1 MDLAVHVCLT
11 QKSQKNIQM
20 NEQCVDE
27 VAGNTSPD
35 SQVVETPAYWSNKFS
50 LQSDDVSQGSIVATG
65 TDVEAAII
73 ESETVRFVDNAAG
86 DTLVLP
92 TTDNPVARVDD
103 TDDLTLGRFFARPTL
118 IHTASWTT
126 SDIVGNL
133 GAAFDPWSLFLSST
147 AIRKKL
153 DNFAY
158 LRGNLHIK
166 VLINGTPFQYG
177 AVRYCYFPYASS
189 GKIRTNPTSSL
200 PLLVPYSQVPGV
212 FMHPQ
217 ANAGGQMTL
226 PFFYLK
232 NWLDITS
239 AVEVA
244 TMGNIQPVVYVPLRL
259 AVAGGTTSV
268 TLRTYAWMTDV
279 QLMGSTLKLSLQ
291 GDEYG
296 DGPVSLPASAIAAAA
311 RALTKIPVIGRFARA
326 TEIGAG
332 AISKIASLFGYT
344 NVPVIDD
351 VHALVPLNAPH
362 LAGTQIGQPIQKL
375 TVDPKQELSID
386 SSFHSLGSE
395 DELAISY
402 LKRKESYFG
411 STSWSTSDVAGS
423 QLFNMRINPNLD
435 AHVAL
440 NNASSSQV
448 GTRSYQ
454 VPLSYFGRLFNYWRG
469 DIKVRVKVVCTK
481 FHKGRLKISYDP
493 VANISTSDPPEN
505 VCYTQIL
512 DIGEHDDVTF
522 VIPYHQ
528 PEGWKTIDKSIS
540 GLFPNYSPG
549 NSLPPRAEFDNGTL
563 TIRVLNTLTAPAATT
578 VNLLFFVSGGEN
590 FEYAAPSSTLNPLT
604 VAYPTLFDLQG
615 EDTTDVSSTE
625 MVIGTKAAVLPE
637 RYAVNMGEC
646 VASLRSLLH
655 RHTLYQVRTIVDSAS
670 GSADVRL
677 STVFRRFPAA
687 PGYNPLGTRQASNV
701 VAASGTS
708 PFVFTQMT
716 PITWVTSAFCGYRGS
731 FNWALSLGADDWSGV
746 DNVQVSRST
755 LATNTQVF
763 TLDSMPTGTAGA
775 KLSGYNGYSVAPG
788 ILLGDSLIGGGAIT
802 STRTNNTIMVNVPN
816 YNKNNF
822 ARAVPQESLLG
833 TTVDDTNTDSVLY
846 QAIISNQKV
855 LDTVTMRMYVG
866 AGPDYNPIF
875 FLCCP
880 TIDYLQ
886 STISSS

>member
-1 MDLAVHVCLT
+1 
-11 QKSQKNIQM
+11 M

-27 VAGNTSPD
+27 VARNTSPD
-35 SQVVETPAYWSNKFS
+35 LQVVETPAYWSNKFS

-133 GAAFDPWSLFLSST
+133 GTSFDPWSLFLSST

-166 VLINGTPFQYG
+166 ILVNGTPFQYG
-177 AVRYCYFPYASS
+177 AVRYCYFPYASA
-189 GKIRTNPTSSL
+189 GKIRTNPSTSL

-212 FMHPQ
+212 FLHPQ

-232 NWLDITS
+232 NWLDITTAS
-239 AVEVA
+239 DVA
-244 TMGNIQPVVYVPLRL
+244 TMGSIQPVVFAPLRL
-259 AVAGGTTSV
+259 AVTGGTTSV

-279 QLMGSTLKLSLQ
+279 QLMGSTLKLALQ

-296 DGPVSLPASAIAAAA
+296 DGPVSLPASAVAAAA

-332 AISKIASLFGYT
+332 AISKIAALFGYT

-351 VHALVPLNAPH
+351 VHAFVPLNAPH
-362 LAGTQIGQPIQKL
+362 LAGTQIGQPVQKL

-395 DELAISY
+395 DELSISY
-402 LKRKESYFG
+402 LKKKESYFG
-411 STSWSTSDVAGS
+411 ATSWSTSDAAGD
-423 QLFNMRINPNLD
+423 QIFNLRVNPNLD
-435 AHVAL
+435 FNVAI
-440 NNASSSQV
+440 NNSASARV
-448 GTRSYQ
+448 GIRSYQ
-454 VPLSYFGRLFNYWRG
+454 VPLSYFGRLFTYWRG
-469 DIKVRVKVVCTK
+469 DIKVRIKVVCTK

-493 VANISTSDPPEN
+493 VANISASDPPEN

-528 PEGWKTIDKSIS
+528 PEGWKTIDKGIS
-540 GLFPNYSPG
+540 EFTPNYTGGS
-549 NSLPPRAEFDNGTL
+549 SLAPRTAFDNGTL
-563 TIRVLNTLTAPAATT
+563 TVRILNTLTAPAAST

-590 FEYAAPSSTLNPLT
+590 FEYAAPAVTLNAGQT
-604 VAYPTLFDLQG
+604 AYPTMFDLQG
-615 EDTTDVSSTE
+615 EDTTDVTSTE
-625 MVIGTKAAVLPE
+625 MVIGTKAEIMPE

-655 RHTLYQVRTIVDSAS
+655 RHTLYQVRTVSDATAGTTNSRIQ
-670 GSADVRL
+670 
-677 STVFRRFPAA
+677 TVFRRFPAV
-687 PGYNPLGTRQASNV
+687 PGYNALGSRSASNV

-716 PITWVTSAFCGYRGS
+716 PISWVTSAFCGYRGS
-731 FNWALSLGADDWSGV
+731 FNWALSLGADNWNGV
-746 DNVQVSRST
+746 DNIQVSRSNLT
-755 LATNTQVF
+755 ANTQVL
-763 TLDSMPTGTAGA
+763 TTDAMPTGNNAA

-788 ILLGDSLIGGGAIT
+788 ILLGDSLIGGGAIS
-802 STRTNNTIMVNVPN
+802 STRTNNTVMVNVPN

-833 TTVDDTNTDSVLY
+833 TTFDDTSTDSVLY
-846 QAIISNQKV
+846 QAILSNQE
-855 LDTVTMRMYVG
+855 LLSNVTMRMYVG
-866 AGPDYNPIF
+866 TGPDYNPIF